1 VEERGGA
8 PLAEMDKPDEYYVE
22 RLIGR
27 IRLLIATSEELPIET
42 KLETQPML
50 KALEATLGVPPDEQD
65 QERARAQY
73 QFLQNHLEEDANIA
87 ALLGALRNFVPY
99 L

>member
-1 VEERGGA
+1 MPDR
-8 PLAEMDKPDEYYVE
+8 PDEYYVE

-27 IRLLIATSEELPIET
+27 VRLLIATSDDIPVET

-50 KALEATLGVPPDEQD
+50 KEFEAVLLAPPEDRDES
-65 QERARAQY
+65 RAQGQY
-73 QFLQNHLEEDANIA
+73 AFLRKHLDEYPDLQ
-87 ALLGALRNFVPY
+87 ALLHALRNFCSY

>member
-1 VEERGGA
+1 MTDR
-8 PLAEMDKPDEYYVE
+8 PDEYYVG

-27 IRLLIATSEELPIET
+27 VRLLIATSDDIPVET

-50 KALEATLGVPPDEQD
+50 KELEIGLLAPLGQQDE
-65 QERARAQY
+65 ERAQGQY
-73 QFLQNHLEEDANIA
+73 SFLLDKLDEYPDVQ
-87 ALLGALRNFVPY
+87 ALLLALKNFVSY

>member
-1 VEERGGA
+1 VPDR
-8 PLAEMDKPDEYYVE
+8 PDEYYIE

-27 IRLLIATSEELPIET
+27 VRLLIATSDDIPVDT

-50 KALEATLGVPPDEQD
+50 KELEAMLLAPPDHRDE
-65 QERARAQY
+65 ALAQGRY
-73 QFLQNHLEEDANIA
+73 AFLCSHLDEYPDLQ
-87 ALLGALRNFVPY
+87 ALLHALRNFAPY

>member
-1 VEERGGA
+1 MSER
-8 PLAEMDKPDEYYVE
+8 PDEFYVT

-27 IRLLIATSEELPIET
+27 VRLLIATSDEIPVET

-50 KALEATLGVPPDEQD
+50 KELEAGLVADAANRDE
-65 QERARAQY
+65 ERAQAQY
-73 QFLQNHLEEDANIA
+73 AYLRQQLDEYPDVQ
-87 ALLGALRNFVPY
+87 ALLLALRNFVSY

>member
-1 VEERGGA
+1 VPDR
-8 PLAEMDKPDEYYVE
+8 PDEYYVE

-27 IRLLIATSEELPIET
+27 VRLLIATSDDIPVET

-50 KALEATLGVPPDEQD
+50 KELEAELLAAPDNRDE
-65 QERARAQY
+65 ARAQGQY
-73 QFLQNHLEEDANIA
+73 AFLRKHLDEYPDLQ
-87 ALLGALRNFVPY
+87 ALLHALRNFAPY

>member
-1 VEERGGA
+1 MPDR
-8 PLAEMDKPDEYYVE
+8 PDEYYVE

-27 IRLLIATSEELPIET
+27 IRLLIATSDDIPVET

-50 KALEATLGVPPDEQD
+50 KELEAGLLAPADHRDEG
-65 QERARAQY
+65 RAQAQY
-73 QFLQNHLEEDANIA
+73 AFLRGQLDEYPDLQ
-87 ALLGALRNFVPY
+87 ALLHALRNFATY

>member
-1 VEERGGA
+1 MSERSDA
-8 PLAEMDKPDEYYVE
+8 YYVT

-27 IRLLIATSEELPIET
+27 VRLLIATSDEIPIET

-50 KALEATLGVPPDEQD
+50 KELEAALVAEVESQDE
-65 QERARAQY
+65 ERALAQY
-73 QFLQNHLEEDANIA
+73 TFLRQQLDEYADIQ
-87 ALLGALRNFVPY
+87 ALLLALRNFVPY

>member
-1 VEERGGA
+1 MPDR
-8 PLAEMDKPDEYYVE
+8 PDEYYVD

-27 IRLLIATSEELPIET
+27 IRLLIATSDDIPVET

-50 KALEATLGVPPDEQD
+50 KELEAGLMAPPDQQD
-65 QERARAQY
+65 EGRAQGQY
-73 QFLQNHLEEDANIA
+73 AFLLDKLEDEPNIH
-87 ALLGALRNFVPY
+87 ALLVALRNFVPY

>member
-1 VEERGGA
+1 MPER
-8 PLAEMDKPDEYYVE
+8 PDEYYVE

-27 IRLLIATSEELPIET
+27 IRLLIATSDDIPVET

-50 KALEATLGVPPDEQD
+50 KELEAMLLAPPDHRDES
-65 QERARAQY
+65 RAQGQY
-73 QFLQNHLEEDANIA
+73 AFLREHLDEYPDLQ
-87 ALLGALRNFVPY
+87 ALLHALRNFAPY

>member
-1 VEERGGA
+1 VPDR
-8 PLAEMDKPDEYYVE
+8 PDEYYVD

-27 IRLLIATSEELPIET
+27 VRLLIATSDDIPVET

-50 KALEATLGVPPDEQD
+50 KELEAVLMAPPDQQD
-65 QERARAQY
+65 EGRAQGQY
-73 QFLQNHLEEDANIA
+73 AFLLEKLDDEPNIQ
-87 ALLGALRNFVPY
+87 ALLLALKNFVPY

>member
-1 VEERGGA
+1 MPDR
-8 PLAEMDKPDEYYVE
+8 PDEYYVE

-27 IRLLIATSEELPIET
+27 IRLLIATSDDIPVET

-50 KALEATLGVPPDEQD
+50 KEFEAGLLAPPDDRDE
-65 QERARAQY
+65 ARAQG
-73 QFLQNHLEEDANIA
+73 QFAFLREQLDEYPDLQ
-87 ALLGALRNFVPY
+87 ALLHALRNFAPY

>member
-1 VEERGGA
+1 MPDR
-8 PLAEMDKPDEYYVE
+8 PDEYYVD

-27 IRLLIATSEELPIET
+27 VRLLIATSDDIPVET

-50 KALEATLGVPPDEQD
+50 KDLEAGLIAPPDQQD
-65 QERARAQY
+65 EDRARGQY
-73 QFLQNHLEEDANIA
+73 AFLLEQLDDSPDIQ
-87 ALLGALRNFVPY
+87 ALLLALKNFVPY

>member
-1 VEERGGA
+1 
-8 PLAEMDKPDEYYVE
+8 MPDRPDSYYVD

-27 IRLLIATSEELPIET
+27 VRLLIATSDDIPVET

-50 KALEATLGVPPDEQD
+50 KELEAGLMAAPDQQD
-65 QERARAQY
+65 EKRAQAQY
-73 QFLQNHLEEDANIA
+73 AFLLEKLDDSPDIQ
-87 ALLGALRNFVPY
+87 ALLLALKNFVPY